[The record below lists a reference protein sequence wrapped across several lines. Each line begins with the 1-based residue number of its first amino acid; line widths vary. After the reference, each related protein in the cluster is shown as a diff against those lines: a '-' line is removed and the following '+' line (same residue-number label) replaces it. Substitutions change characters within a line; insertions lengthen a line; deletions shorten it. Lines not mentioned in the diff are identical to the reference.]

1 MRKNGSYNVILVE
14 RFKKWLDMCVE
25 IDEGYVYNQQVF
37 IVFGFLLDLFIV
49 VIKEGDGVLR
59 EIVWVVLLLL
69 FVQLKFK
76 NYWIEFLVYVL
87 NFLLLWFL
95 VFREMLRQNFSVN
108 LIGKDGY
115 NIDLD
120 EYVEIF
126 IVQFFKNYVIGKD
139 F

>member
-1 MRKNGSYNVILVE
+1 
-14 RFKKWLDMCVE
+14 MCVE